1 MSRARS
7 ISIRVLIALW
17 ALSLCPFA
25 PAAEQSPWIEF
36 HSAHFIVITDAGS
49 KRGRE
54 VALRFEQMRAVFAN
68 LLGRER
74 LSQPIPLTILAL
86 KNDKAYYQ
94 LAPLVHTALGDQP
107 ISAPGF
113 FIPGTDQQF
122 IVLNLFE
129 DDPWRAVAH
138 DFAHMLLNANYPPAQ
153 GWFDEGLAEYF
164 SSIRLDDRRVEI
176 GGDPEL
182 QPTIKEDLLGNQ
194 HDTRPPQSL
203 TELLGAQVWIAIPD
217 LFAMKHDSL
226 NYNEGTHHT
235 LYYAESWMLMHYL
248 IHEQK
253 LPETGQYLGMVLNQ
267 HVPIEEAI
275 QKAYGMSS
283 LQLEQAVKDYF
294 HSQAALIE
302 ALDSA
307 RNKNPAPTTNPASNE
322 QAYHFAAPVGPDDSS
337 ITEKTVPEDDERALY
352 AGVQLRIP
360 DRRDAGLNEL
370 QTLATT
376 PTVIDVKEQ
385 AKAEAKNN
393 AKKEKGSDDDVLP
406 TTAVG
411 NPLAHRFLAW
421 DHIEHSQWDQAVT
434 ELGDASALNQ
444 HDMWVRYY
452 LSVLKYRM
460 AQSKHGE
467 MQGIANMMQ
476 DLKAVLEWYPE
487 FADAYDLLALAR
499 NEGGGPTAA
508 MQSERAAIGLSP
520 RNEFYAYHLA
530 LIYIASKQMDAAKA
544 QLERLKSSTNPELAT
559 LAREQLDKATAERKY
574 GIPLNAADTQPKL
587 APQKSPFDVLAEDAA
602 KRAAEEKAA
611 QTTVAANNHPAKYL
625 QGRLV
630 SVDCSQSP
638 AAILTIRTEGNVLKL
653 RAGDYKS
660 LLVIGADRFSC
671 EWKDR
676 QVSINYKPGGLS
688 DGDLVSLEVR

>member
-1 MSRARS
+1 MLRART
-7 ISIRVLIALW
+7 ISIRALIVLW
-17 ALSLCPFA
+17 ALSICPFA

-36 HSAHFIVITDAGS
+36 HSAHFTVVTDAGE

-68 LLGRER
+68 LLGKER
-74 LSQPIPLTILAL
+74 LSQPIPLTILAF

-94 LAPLVHTALGDQP
+94 LAPLVHTSSGDQP
-107 ISAPGF
+107 TSAPGF

-129 DDPWRAVAH
+129 DEPWHAVAH
-138 DFAHMLLNANYPPAQ
+138 DLAHMLLNANYPPAQ

-164 SSIRLDDRRVEI
+164 SSIRLDDRHVEI

-182 QPTIKEDLLGNQ
+182 QPTIQEDLLGNQ
-194 HDTRPPQSL
+194 HDTHPSQSL
-203 TELLGAQVWIAIPD
+203 TELLGAQVWISLPD
-217 LFAMKHDSL
+217 LFAMKHDAS

-248 IHEQK
+248 IHQQK

-267 HVPIEEAI
+267 HVPVEEAI

-294 HSQAALIE
+294 HTQAALIE
-302 ALDSA
+302 ALDNA
-307 RNKNPAPTTNPASNE
+307 RNKDPDPTTNPTGTE

-337 ITEKTVPEDDERALY
+337 ITEKAIPEDDERAIY
-352 AGVQLRIP
+352 AGVQLRVP
-360 DRRDAGLNEL
+360 DRRDAGLKEL

-385 AKAEAKNN
+385 AKADTKNN
-393 AKKEKGSDDDVLP
+393 AKKDKTSDDEVLP

-411 NPLAHRFLAW
+411 NALAHRFLAW
-421 DHIEHSQWDQAVT
+421 DHIEHSEWDQAVI
-434 ELGDASALNQ
+434 ELGDAAALNQ
-444 HDMWVRYY
+444 RDMWVRYY
-452 LSVLKYRM
+452 LSVLKYRI

-476 DLKAVLEWYPE
+476 DLKAALEWYPE
-487 FADAYDLLALAR
+487 FADAYDLLAVAR

-508 MQSERAAIGLSP
+508 MQSERAAISLSP

-530 LIYIASKQMDAAKA
+530 LIYIASKQWEAAKA
-544 QLERLKSSTNPELAT
+544 QLERLKNSSNPELAT
-559 LAREQLDKATAERKY
+559 LAREQMDKATEEHKY
-574 GIPLNAADTQPKL
+574 GIPLNAAANQPKL

-602 KRAAEEKAA
+602 KRAAAEKTE
-611 QTTVAANNHPAKYL
+611 QTSVAANNHPAKYL

-638 AAILTIRTEGNVLKL
+638 AAVLTVRSEGSVLKL

-660 LLVIGADRFSC
+660 LLVIGADQFSC
-671 EWKDR
+671 DWKDR